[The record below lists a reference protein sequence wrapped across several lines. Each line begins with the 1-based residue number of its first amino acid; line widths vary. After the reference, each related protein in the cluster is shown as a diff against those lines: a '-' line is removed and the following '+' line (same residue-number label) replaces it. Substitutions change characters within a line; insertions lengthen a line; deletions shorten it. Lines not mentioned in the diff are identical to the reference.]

1 MIEFILSLPTWLGF
15 GAAMVTT
22 TVVGLVVYIVSYK
35 LISKYQRH
43 DLMDPT
49 RSLFRVVGLLFSL
62 MLALAFSDVIL
73 ELRTIRKAVQREAV
87 AMSDTFEVLKMF
99 DIEKTREIRIL
110 LIEYTRAII
119 DDDWPAL
126 ANDRL
131 GQRTTALKK
140 QFTMAVMD
148 LEPTTSIQ
156 EKLWSFIVADIDALS
171 DHRVVRLNAAM
182 AEPPIYLNVMIFGF
196 LVTMACF
203 GVYQPQTPLM
213 VLVSLYTVF
222 VGLVLFLIV
231 KLSDPFQGDISVD
244 PTALEYLVEKLQAEI
259 K

>member
-15 GAAMVTT
+15 AAAVVTT
-22 TVVGLVVYIVSYK
+22 SVVGLGVYVVSYK

-49 RSLFRVVGLLFSL
+49 RSLFRVVGLLVSL
-62 MLALAFSDVIL
+62 ILALAFSDVIV

-87 AMSDTFEVLKMF
+87 AISDIFVTLKMF
-99 DIEKTREIRIL
+99 DLEKTRKIRAL
-110 LIEYTRAII
+110 LIEYTQSVI

-131 GQRTTALKK
+131 GQHTTVLKK
-140 QFTMAVMD
+140 QFTMAVID

-156 EKLWSFIVADIDALS
+156 EKLWSFIVADIDAIS
-171 DHRVVRLNAAM
+171 DHRVIRLNAAM

-196 LVTMACF
+196 LVTMTCF
-203 GVYQPQTPLM
+203 GVYRPQAPLM
-213 VLVSLYTVF
+213 VLISLYTVF

-231 KLSDPFQGDISVD
+231 KLSDPFQGDISVH
-244 PTALEYLVEKLQAEI
+244 PTAFEYLIETLQSEI
-259 K
+259 